1 MERAEIPYCVIAFV
15 ENERLHTM
23 RLPESLIH
31 YATEKGWHVLARD
44 SDMPNGPHDIEP
56 AQSNPIRREDDS
68 DGA

>member
-31 YATEKGWHVLARD
+31 YATEKGWHVLVRD
-44 SDMPNGPHDIEP
+44 SDMPTGPHDVDP
-56 AQSNPIRREDDS
+56 AQSSRDIGED
-68 DGA
+68 